1 MGLRVEEFL
10 QMAFQVTVDKEKCKG
25 CEDCIEICTVKVFM
39 MRDGNSI
46 VVNAEAC
53 IGCESC
59 VGVCKEE
66 AITVEESK
74 TDLSETARALL
85 RDIL

>member
-1 MGLRVEEFL
+1 
-10 QMAFQVTVDKEKCKG
+10 MAFQVSVDKEKCKG
-25 CEDCIEICTVKVFM
+25 CEECIEICTVRVLKM
-39 MRDGNSI
+39 QEGKSI
-46 VVNAEAC
+46 VVDAEPC

-59 VGVCKEE
+59 VGVCKEK
-66 AITVEESK
+66 AITVEELK